1 MLPYTKFNGKING
14 KKIEDFY
21 AQLDYS
27 IEGGK
32 NRLKKIKEIL
42 KDDEFF
48 VEYFDKWFK
57 CNIGSNDGTSESDPV
72 CHLLEKMADYI
83 LYPNRSAY
91 RSKKRKT
98 KRIEENEI
106 LTNNVENYI
115 ENQKELEINDKN
127 NNAISVAIVLKE
139 DIKKYKEIEQ
149 IYKAINQYR
158 RLRLNLKNKPKY
170 IQYSDLKKINK
181 AISQLQ
187 EDARIVKELL
197 SGMIEFKRLGFTTTE
212 YNFNFD
218 TFYWD
223 KNGEYKLVSRNA
235 LDFLDKKHIDGLISF
250 YSALKQSSFEDCQG
264 QMKYILM
271 FLEYLIDNAPLKDY
285 ERDYLVWYI
294 DGLSTKQIIDNLK
307 MKYGFDWKD
316 GNIQR
321 CKNIILDK
329 IVKFYEDDYE
339 EWFYTFKA
347 KGKYKKCS
355 KCGKIY
361 LANRKYFRKQDDC
374 KDGLRPECRNCEK
387 TAKKG

>member
-1 MLPYTKFNGKING
+1 MLPYKGFNGKING

-21 AQLDYS
+21 SQLDYS
-27 IEGGK
+27 IKGVE

-57 CNIGSNDGTSESDPV
+57 CNINSNNGTSENDSV
-72 CHLLEKMADYI
+72 CRLLEKMADYI
-83 LYPNRSAY
+83 LYADRNSY
-91 RSKKRKT
+91 RR
-98 KRIEENEI
+98 
-106 LTNNVENYI
+106 
-115 ENQKELEINDKN
+115 
-127 NNAISVAIVLKE
+127 
-139 DIKKYKEIEQ
+139 KKYKEQKIKKKEILVDDLESYFKKIEERKEEGRNYRVNPIVKVSQ
-149 IYKAINQYR
+149 EDINNYKEIKNIYEAIQLLEQLKLKRSNAKDKKKIKKAILQ
-158 RLRLNLKNKPKY
+158 LK
-170 IQYSDLKKINK
+170 
-181 AISQLQ
+181 
-187 EDARIVKELL
+187 EDAGIIKEFL

-212 YNFNFD
+212 YDFNFD

-235 LDFLDKKHIDGLISF
+235 LDFLDKNHIDALISF

-271 FLEYLIDNAPLKDY
+271 FLEYLIDNAPLKNY
-285 ERDYLVWYI
+285 ERDYLGWYI
-294 DGLSTKQIIDNLK
+294 DGLNKKQIIDKLK
-307 MKYGFDWKD
+307 MKYGFDWSD
-316 GNIQR
+316 GDIQR

-339 EWFYTFKA
+339 EWFYTFKV

-361 LANRKYFRKQDDC
+361 LANKKYFRKDTTR
-374 KDGLRPECRNCEK
+374 KDGLDIYCKLCRKSVEIQ
-387 TAKKG
+387 

>member
-1 MLPYTKFNGKING
+1 VLPYKGFNGKING

-21 AQLDYS
+21 SQLDYS
-27 IEGGK
+27 IKGVE

-57 CNIGSNDGTSESDPV
+57 CNINSNNGTSENDSV
-72 CHLLEKMADYI
+72 CRLLEKMADYI
-83 LYPNRSAY
+83 LYADRNSY
-91 RSKKRKT
+91 RR
-98 KRIEENEI
+98 
-106 LTNNVENYI
+106 
-115 ENQKELEINDKN
+115 
-127 NNAISVAIVLKE
+127 
-139 DIKKYKEIEQ
+139 KKYKEQKIKKKEILVDDLESYFKKIEERKEEGRNYRVNPIVKVSQ
-149 IYKAINQYR
+149 EDINNYKEIKNIYEAIQLLEQLKLKRSNAKDKKKIKKAILQ
-158 RLRLNLKNKPKY
+158 LK
-170 IQYSDLKKINK
+170 
-181 AISQLQ
+181 
-187 EDARIVKELL
+187 EDAGIIKEFL

-212 YNFNFD
+212 YDFNFD

-235 LDFLDKKHIDGLISF
+235 LDFLDKNHIDALISF

-271 FLEYLIDNAPLKDY
+271 FLEYLIDNAPLKNY
-285 ERDYLVWYI
+285 ERDYLGWYI
-294 DGLSTKQIIDNLK
+294 DGLNKKQIIDKLK
-307 MKYGFDWKD
+307 MKYGFDWSD
-316 GNIQR
+316 GDIQR

-339 EWFYTFKA
+339 EWFYTFKV

-361 LANRKYFRKQDDC
+361 LANKKYFRKDTTR
-374 KDGLRPECRNCEK
+374 KDGLDIYCKLCRKSVEIQ
-387 TAKKG
+387 